1 MNYIYAYLTTNF
13 LIQLKVDYNQNHLIF
28 KIMMHISYA
37 FNAAWIAVK
46 LLSVHILFVSR
57 ITGDL
62 TSFRL

>member
-13 LIQLKVDYNQNHLIF
+13 LIQLKVDYNQNHL
-28 KIMMHISYA
+28 IMMHISYA